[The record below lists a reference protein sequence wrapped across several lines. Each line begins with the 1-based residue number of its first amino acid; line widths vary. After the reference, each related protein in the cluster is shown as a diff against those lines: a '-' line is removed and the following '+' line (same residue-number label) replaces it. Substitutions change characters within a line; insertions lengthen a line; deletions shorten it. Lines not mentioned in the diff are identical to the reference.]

1 MYLARRWIYVVA
13 AVAAI
18 AVLSGCEVPRD
29 PDGTLD
35 RVRDGTIRVGVTHN
49 EPWVQLSNA
58 DDPQGVEPALV
69 RRFAAGLNAEV
80 DWVEG
85 SEEELV
91 GGLKER
97 QLDLVIGGLTRKS
110 PWKKEAALTRPYL
123 STRLLVGAAPE
134 ATVPEDLAG
143 LAVAFERGTEAGG
156 LLGRKT
162 DAKPVAVEEL
172 RNVRGAVAADEW
184 LLDDLRL
191 RATGV
196 ELSKNDHVIAAPLG
210 ENALLVRLERFL
222 LIRRGEIRQLLDRMG
237 RP

>member
-1 MYLARRWIYVVA
+1 
-13 AVAAI
+13 
-18 AVLSGCEVPRD
+18 
-29 PDGTLD
+29 
-35 RVRDGTIRVGVTHN
+35 VGVTHN
-49 EPWVQLSNA
+49 EPWVQLSNS

-91 GGLKER
+91 DGLKER
-97 QLDLVIGGLTRKS
+97 QLDLVVGGLTRKS

-123 STRLLVGAAPE
+123 TARLLVGAAPE

-143 LAVAFERGTEAGG
+143 VAVAFERGTEAGG

-172 RNVRGAVAADEW
+172 RNARGAVAADEW

-191 RATGV
+191 RSTGV

-210 ENALLVRLERFL
+210 ENAWLVRLERFL
-222 LIRRGEIRQLLDRMG
+222 LTRRGEIRQLLDRMG
-237 RP
+237 QP